1 MRTNIFKDTHCET
14 DQAKEEFFY
23 KSLPTKSIKALLHK
37 CFTYPRL
44 NDFFSYLLIKE
55 AVLVE

>member
-23 KSLPTKSIKALLHK
+23 KRLPTKSIKALLHK
-37 CFTYPRL
+37 RFTYPRL
-44 NDFFSYLLIKE
+44 NDFLFTFL
-55 AVLVE
+55 